1 METKSEQSGQ
11 KVSKIIRENIMR
23 MKYQG
28 DYKGRW
34 IANLMIRDSL
44 YKVVSFNSL
53 ERARLWAMKEAKLAV
68 SNSALNKMDVTSGD
82 VRVEIDERKIIGY
95 EISSEEL
102 LKNSERVA

>member
-1 METKSEQSGQ
+1 MK
-11 KVSKIIRENIMR
+11 

-28 DYKGRW
+28 DYKGNW
-34 IANLMIRDSL
+34 TAKLMIKNNL

-53 ERARLWAMKEAKLAV
+53 SRARLWAMKEAKLAV
-68 SNSALNKMDVTSGD
+68 SNSALNRMDVTSGD

-102 LKNSERVA
+102 LKNSERVL